1 MKVTIY
7 VDEKNKFLQNKVNSL
22 SSDFKNLEIDFLD
35 EKDRKDY
42 SETDVFLGVS
52 MTKDELEKA
61 DKLKQIFVPYTGLND
76 FPQAELSQR
85 KINIE
90 GTHVKA
96 KYVAEKALSLLLA
109 TMGKVISYDSGMREG
124 SWSLE
129 NRSRWESLFDRKI
142 GLVGVGH
149 IGQEFIELA
158 RGFTTNFSTI
168 DRGKKIDNI
177 SNYYPS
183 FKELAKNTE
192 VLVVSL
198 PLNST
203 TKNIIDR
210 EVLENF
216 EGYVINV
223 GRGNVIEEESF
234 YELLKSGKIKGAGID
249 VWYNYPSSGNTCN
262 PSKYPFH
269 ELSNVVM
276 SPHIGA
282 ENKEDEWSY
291 FNDAFKK
298 LRKYIQRSQSAGSHL

>member
-7 VDEKNKFLQNKVNSL
+7 VDEKNEFLQDKVDSL
-22 SSDFKNLEIDFLD
+22 LSEFKSLEIDFLD
-35 EKDRKDY
+35 GKDKKDY
-42 SETDVFLGVS
+42 SDTDVFLGVS
-52 MTKDELEKA
+52 MTRKELEKA
-61 DKLKQIFVPYTGLND
+61 GKLKQIFVPYTGLNN
-76 FPQAELSQR
+76 FPQDELCSR

-109 TMGKVISYDSGMREG
+109 TMGKVVSYDAEMRKG
-124 SWSLE
+124 PWSLE
-129 NRSRWESLFDRKI
+129 NRSKWESLFDRKI
-142 GLVGVGH
+142 GLAGAGH
-149 IGQEFIELA
+149 IGQEFIKLA

-168 DRGKKIDNI
+168 NRGKKIENI

-183 FKELAKNTE
+183 FKELAENTE
-192 VLVVSL
+192 VLIVSL
-198 PLNST
+198 PLNSS
-203 TKNIIDR
+203 TKKIIDR

-223 GRGNVIEEESF
+223 GRGKVIEEEYF

-249 VWYNYPSSGNTCN
+249 VWYNYPSSGASCN

-276 SPHIGA
+276 SPHTGT
-282 ENKEDEWSY
+282 ENQENEWSY
-291 FNDAFKK
+291 FNDTFTK
-298 LRKYIQRSQSAGSHL
+298 LRKYIYENIS